1 MIKVFV
7 SHSSEDKSIVSL
19 FKDIILKSGIG
30 LKDENIFFTSAPE
43 TGVPIGENIPDYI
56 KRNLMDCDYV
66 FLMISDN
73 YKKSEVCLNEMGA
86 AMVIGKKLFP
96 ILLYNYAFDR
106 VGWLIDRALCVRIDD
121 EERLDEIRDIFC
133 NDGISVRT
141 SIWNRSRNEFMEKLS
156 CSVKPTEEIAV
167 KGLLDYQME
176 IEANWDTYSKS
187 FDHLNEGISHAK
199 DNVSKLIEK
208 HNASFDFQE
217 RKMILV
223 ELASVLNKWANEMA
237 CLIPKIHSSLINS
250 LSAVEEILKNKTV
263 SIEEKVDLINR
274 ITDFQIQCKSNYE
287 TLINNRNILYCQA
300 DMEEKQMIAKRKV
313 LKEYDSLL
321 YTFDVNIKKID
332 GIILLRYQV

>member
-1 MIKVFV
+1 MIKVFI

-30 LKDENIFFTSAPE
+30 LKDENIFFTSVPE
-43 TGVPIGENIPDYI
+43 TGVPIGENIPEYI

-121 EERLDEIRDIFC
+121 EERLDEIRDIFFS
-133 NDGISVRT
+133 NGISTRT
-141 SIWNRSRNEFMEKLS
+141 SIWNRFRNEFMEKLA
-156 CSVKPTEEIAV
+156 CLVKPSDEIV
-167 KGLLDYQME
+167 TKGLLDYQLE
-176 IEANWDTYSKS
+176 IDNNQDTFTKKLGY
-187 FDHLNEGISHAK
+187 LNEIISNSV
-199 DNVSKLIEK
+199 DEVRKLIAK

-217 RKMILV
+217 RKTILV
-223 ELASVLNKWANEMA
+223 DLATVMGKWAKAMDRTVPIINT
-237 CLIPKIHSSLINS
+237 SLINGLNAIEKILKIKT
-250 LSAVEEILKNKTV
+250 LSVEEK
-263 SIEEKVDLINR
+263 DAW
-274 ITDFQIQCKSNYE
+274 
-287 TLINNRNILYCQA
+287 INNITELQVLCKTNYKTLETNRKVIECQV
-300 DMEEKQMIAKRKV
+300 DMEQNQIAAKSKL

-321 YTFDVNIKKID
+321 QAFAVSID
-332 GIILLRYQV
+332 RIDEIITLRYII

>member
-43 TGVPIGENIPDYI
+43 TGVPIGENIPEYI

-106 VGWLIDRALCVRIDD
+106 VGWLIDRTLCVRIDD

-156 CSVKPTEEIAV
+156 CSVKPTEEIV
-167 KGLLDYQME
+167 SKGFLDYQLE
-176 IEANWDTYSKS
+176 IDNSQDTFTKNLG
-187 FDHLNEGISHAK
+187 FLNEVISISV
-199 DNVSKLIEK
+199 DEVRNLIAK

-217 RKMILV
+217 RKTILV
-223 ELASVLNKWANEMA
+223 DLATVMGKWAKAMDRVVPIINT
-237 CLIPKIHSSLINS
+237 SLTNGLNAI
-250 LSAVEEILKNKTV
+250 EEILKIKTLSV
-263 SIEEKVDLINR
+263 EEKDAWIKSITELQVLCKTNYKTLTTNR
-274 ITDFQIQCKSNYE
+274 KVIEGQV
-287 TLINNRNILYCQA
+287 
-300 DMEEKQMIAKRKV
+300 DMEQNQIAAKSKL

-321 YTFDVNIKKID
+321 HAFAVSINRID
-332 GIILLRYQV
+332 DIVTLRYAI

>member
-1 MIKVFV
+1 
-7 SHSSEDKSIVSL
+7 
-19 FKDIILKSGIG
+19 
-30 LKDENIFFTSAPE
+30 
-43 TGVPIGENIPDYI
+43 
-56 KRNLMDCDYV
+56 
-66 FLMISDN
+66 
-73 YKKSEVCLNEMGA
+73 
-86 AMVIGKKLFP
+86 MV
-96 ILLYNYAFDR
+96 DR
-106 VGWLIDRALCVRIDD
+106 STLCVRIDD

-187 FDHLNEGISHAK
+187 FDHLNEGISHVK

-223 ELASVLNKWANEMA
+223 ELASVLNKCANEMA

-287 TLINNRNILYCQA
+287 ALINNRNILDCQV
-300 DMEEKQMIAKRKV
+300 DMEEAQMIAKRKV

-321 YTFDVNIKKID
+321 YTFDVTIKKID